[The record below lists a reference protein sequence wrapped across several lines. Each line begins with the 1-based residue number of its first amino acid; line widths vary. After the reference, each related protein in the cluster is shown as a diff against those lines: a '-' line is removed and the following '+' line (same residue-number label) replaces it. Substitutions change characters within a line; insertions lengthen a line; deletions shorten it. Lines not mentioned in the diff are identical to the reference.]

1 MEYNATKF
9 VVKVQLDK
17 KSQHIKSSPCV
28 VYQNSEKST
37 CKRNKHMISDN
48 CDHDILQP
56 NKEPFGGGG
65 VPNKEFLQHG
75 EFDKK
80 FMTI

>member
-56 NKEPFGGGG
+56 NKQPFGGGG
-65 VPNKEFLQHG
+65 GGFQLQHG